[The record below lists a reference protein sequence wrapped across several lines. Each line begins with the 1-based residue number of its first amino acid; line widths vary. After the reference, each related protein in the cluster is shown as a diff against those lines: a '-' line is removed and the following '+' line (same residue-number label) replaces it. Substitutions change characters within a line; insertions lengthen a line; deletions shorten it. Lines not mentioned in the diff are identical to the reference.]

1 MPIFDNKNIYHMKIL
16 NRNTF
21 SEERVTSKK
30 MNITHP
36 SHEEITLVYIGK
48 SCYSLEDLDNL
59 VRKVKMEKSGD
70 EKFIESLNYRV
81 SKKV

>member
-1 MPIFDNKNIYHMKIL
+1 MKII

-21 SEERVTSKK
+21 SEDVVTTKK
-30 MNITHP
+30 MILPT
-36 SHEEITLVYIGK
+36 SEKVTLVYIGK
-48 SCYSLEDLDNL
+48 SCYSLEDLENL
-59 VRKVKMEKSGD
+59 VGNIKNRKSGD